1 MSDLSLYLSIVA
13 TTLSTAS
20 FANGAWRIWRDRP
33 RLHFFIAPVTFTGL
47 PEGRDMTM
55 AQILICN
62 VGYRPVILTRFA
74 AFGESSA
81 FQMGIHDEPGAAFGL
96 QEQRFPKLLQPGE
109 TLKIHPIGIEALR
122 RNIEPKASPDHY
134 HDPFRYF
141 VLIDSFGKFYPMRV
155 EEVLWHL
162 RMTQTHSSLRGLNQ
176 WREAVVRRLF
186 LKRAAKRHLHR
197 N

>member
-33 RLHFFIAPVTFTGL
+33 RLQFFVTPVTFTGL
-47 PEGRDMTM
+47 PDGRDMTM
-55 AQILICN
+55 VQILICN

-74 AFGESSA
+74 GLGRSSA
-81 FQMGIHDEPGAAFGL
+81 FQMGIHDEPGAAFGR
-96 QEQRFPKLLQPGE
+96 QDQRFPKMLRPGE
-109 TLKIHPIGIEALR
+109 TLKVHPIGIEALR
-122 RNIEPKASPDHY
+122 RNIEPPSSPQQH

-155 EEVLWHL
+155 EDILWHL
-162 RMTQTHSSLRGLNQ
+162 RLSQTRSRLRGLRKG
-176 WREAVVRRLF
+176 REAILCWLF
-186 LKRAAKRHLHR
+186 LKHARKRLSTR
-197 N
+197 